1 MLRGLPIIHLM
12 NTDSLYSDISMSI
25 VKNVNFRQQADN
37 YSWEW
42 RAIKNNDQHY
52 TVFDLD
58 PHNAT
63 NTPTWALH

>member
-1 MLRGLPIIHLM
+1 
-12 NTDSLYSDISMSI
+12 MSI

-42 RAIKNNDQHY
+42 RTIKNNDQHY